1 MYTKLFLKLLW
12 AVILVLPLGKGFSL
26 DKRGSGTLSHINF
39 TTKDGLPSNEVYC
52 VFQDSKGFIWVGTD
66 RGVARFDGYEFKVFT
81 AEDGLTDNVVFG
93 IAEDSSGNIW
103 FTTSNLT
110 LCYFNIRGEIE
121 NYKYNEE
128 IKSCLIKKNRSTSCF
143 FDQIIIIDH
152 TMFLSKF
159 NLGFL
164 EIPLNEDGRIINNIF
179 SREEYNELKNKNI
192 QVVCRN
198 GYSNVFLNDC
208 SGTMFKDKVFFDNKM
223 KAINLDEIV
232 IPRPYLIDDS
242 ILIIDNNVLGL
253 KDNILLNQYN
263 NKIHAFKIGHY
274 FLLNEITQNSKGK
287 VYIINDLRD
296 SISSKP
302 IINDHIRLTPP
313 IIDRDNGIWLGSLE
327 KGVYYIPSVN
337 MEIINDDVNVSNIL
351 PIDSGILYGERNKT
365 IKLNTKTHRENLL
378 ENVHF
383 DLLDV
388 SVSKSIK
395 LGVGVNCDFL
405 KPALAKFDNHS
416 SRVIDDFSFYKKKL
430 FFTTSS
436 SIFSYDK
443 DMGLRLINDVKFDFS
458 SFDFNS
464 KNVFFIG
471 RNNGIA
477 KFNSVNE
484 IKEMTSFEEHLFVST
499 KYKPKEIRYIPSAKV
514 LGVVFAGRGISFF
527 RENKKEKRI
536 TTVDGLLSNSINQLV
551 LKSDSQLWVATNKGI
566 NVISFFSEDS
576 VKVTTLLNS
585 SKSLLSPNVKQ
596 IFFEND
602 SLVYIGTDQGLNA
615 LHLSKKQKDSKANIY
630 IEKINVNGNAVENR
644 SIFEFEENTIEIS
657 YISLQYNHFG
667 NVNYRY
673 KLEGLSDQ
681 WVHSKERKATFLNL
695 NPGKYS
701 FYLQAQ
707 NESGSWDDLDRHFS
721 FEIEKPFWASW
732 WFIIAVAFGIMLFIG
747 VVLYYYIDN
756 LRKERSF
763 LKQEKLMSDKLNE
776 IQQKALNSQ
785 LNPHFV
791 FNSLN
796 SIQNFILTKRTE
808 LSSDY
813 LSMFSK
819 LMRYVF
825 ENSKALYVSLAD
837 ELKALELYLK
847 LERVRHND
855 KFDFEFSV
863 KEIDLNKVNIP
874 SLLIQPTVEN
884 AIWHGLLSAN
894 REGKKLEIRIFI
906 QEENLI
912 IEVEDNGVG
921 RNHKKGFEKV
931 KVIKKQKSSGIELTQ
946 HRLKL
951 LREST
956 GLETDFQIIDL
967 FDENNTACGTLVRI
981 QIPKSLQQ

>member
-1 MYTKLFLKLLW
+1 MW
-12 AVILVLPLGKGFSL
+12 VVILLLPFGKGFST
-26 DKRGSGTLSHINF
+26 DKRVLGTLSHINF

-66 RGVARFDGYEFKVFT
+66 RGVARFDGYEFVVFT
-81 AEDGLTDNVVFG
+81 AEDGLTDNVIFG
-93 IAEDSSGNIW
+93 IAEDKSGNIW

-110 LCYFNIRGEIE
+110 LCYYNGVGEIIE
-121 NYKYNEE
+121 YRYNEK
-128 IKSCLIKKNRSTSCF
+128 IKSCIIDSNRSLSSF
-143 FDQIIIIDH
+143 FDQISIQKQTIY
-152 TMFLSKF
+152 LSKF

-164 EIPLNEDGRIINNIF
+164 EIPLNFDGVIVNHIF
-179 SREEYNELKNKNI
+179 SREKNNALNEGSI
-192 QVVCRN
+192 QIVNQN
-198 GYSNVFLNDC
+198 GYSNVYVNDC
-208 SGTMFKDKVFFDNKM
+208 NGYMFNDDVSFDEKL
-223 KAINLDEIV
+223 KANNLNEIALL
-232 IPRPYLIDDS
+232 RPYLIDDS
-242 ILIIDNNVLGL
+242 LLVIGGNVLNSKNYKL
-253 KDNILLNQYN
+253 VINFNNNI
-263 NKIHAFKIGHY
+263 HVFKVGDL
-274 FLLNEITQNSKGK
+274 FLLNEITRDPKGK
-287 VYIINDLRD
+287 VYLLENLTEPID
-296 SISSKP
+296 SKP
-302 IINDHIRLTPP
+302 IIHDHIRLTPP
-313 IIDRDNGIWLGSLE
+313 IIDRDNGLWLGSLE
-327 KGVYYIPSVN
+327 KGVFYIPNVN
-337 MEIINDDVNVSNIL
+337 MKIINDEINVSNIL
-351 PIDSGILYGERNKT
+351 PIDSGILYGERNRT
-365 IKLNTKTHRENLL
+365 IKLNTKTHREDLIG
-378 ENVHF
+378 NVHF
-383 DLLDV
+383 DILDV
-388 SVSKSIK
+388 SVSRTIK
-395 LGVGVNCDFL
+395 LGVGVNCEFL
-405 KPALAKFDNHS
+405 KPALAKFDNQS
-416 SRVIDDFSFYKKKL
+416 SRVIDDFTFYKRKL

-443 DMGLRLINDVKFDFS
+443 DIGLRLIKDVEFNFS
-458 SFDFNS
+458 SFDFNN

-499 KYKPKEIRYIPSAKV
+499 QYKPKEMRYIPSIKTLA
-514 LGVVFAGRGISFF
+514 VVFAGRGFSLFQK
-527 RENKKEKRI
+527 NKSEKRI
-536 TTVDGLLSNSINQLV
+536 TTEDGLLSNSINQLV
-551 LKSDSQLWVATNKGI
+551 LKNDSQLWVATNKGV
-566 NVISFFSEDS
+566 NVIDFFSEDS

-602 SLVYIGTDQGLNA
+602 SLVYIGTDHGLNA
-615 LHLSKKQKDSKANIY
+615 LHLSKKQKELKANIY
-630 IEKINVNGNAVENR
+630 IEKIQVNGKTAKNR
-644 SIFEFEENTIEIS
+644 SRFKFEENTVEIS

-667 NVNYRY
+667 NVNYRF

-707 NESGSWDDLDRHFS
+707 NESGSWDDLDYHFS
-721 FEIEKPFWASW
+721 FEIEKPFWTSW

-747 VVLYYYIDN
+747 VVLYYYLDN

-837 ELKALELYLK
+837 EIKALELYLK

-884 AIWHGLLSAN
+884 AIWHGLLSTD
-894 REGKKLEIRIFI
+894 RKDKKLEIRIFM
-906 QEENLI
+906 QNENLI

-921 RNHKKGFEKV
+921 RNYKKGFEKV

-967 FDENNTACGTLVRI
+967 FDDNNTACGTLVRI